1 MRKSERRESIL
12 QAASELFGSK
22 GYLETKMSD
31 IADACGIAKG
41 TMYEYFSSKDELAA
55 EWCRNFFKEY
65 ESCIERRV
73 MIHITPS
80 ERLKALIRLDLE
92 YFRRFTGHFFVV
104 FQPEKLFHSE
114 KSDFLTEIA
123 SILTYHYQLITSIVK
138 DGQKCGEFRNVDP
151 VFCAVALIGMF
162 LSFQRAKNV
171 MNAEHSINMFDS
183 LQQIASEWNDDILID
198 YFLNGLAA

>member
-65 ESCIERRV
+65 ESCIERLSL
-73 MIHITPS
+73 IHICAAAVGNIKIVTTYSTS
-80 ERLKALIRLDLE
+80 ELKRLNCRVIR
-92 YFRRFTGHFFVV
+92 FPRM
-104 FQPEKLFHSE
+104 
-114 KSDFLTEIA
+114 I
-123 SILTYHYQLITSIVK
+123 
-138 DGQKCGEFRNVDP
+138 
-151 VFCAVALIGMF
+151 
-162 LSFQRAKNV
+162 
-171 MNAEHSINMFDS
+171 
-183 LQQIASEWNDDILID
+183 
-198 YFLNGLAA
+198 